1 MLTQTI
7 THRRASIRRISAQT
21 TPSPRANKMQS
32 LGHKLDA
39 AYLDPGKGTAV
50 QDEGEVEVGLSEEDE
65 GEEEAFSLTCPNP
78 GCKFSIADETEE
90 KRMANHRKV
99 CEFQVSL
106 VIKINSSPIKE
117 RDRAILC

>member
-1 MLTQTI
+1 
-7 THRRASIRRISAQT
+7 
-21 TPSPRANKMQS
+21 MQS
-32 LGHKLDA
+32 SGHKLDA

-50 QDEGEVEVGLSEEDE
+50 QDEGEVERLSEEDE